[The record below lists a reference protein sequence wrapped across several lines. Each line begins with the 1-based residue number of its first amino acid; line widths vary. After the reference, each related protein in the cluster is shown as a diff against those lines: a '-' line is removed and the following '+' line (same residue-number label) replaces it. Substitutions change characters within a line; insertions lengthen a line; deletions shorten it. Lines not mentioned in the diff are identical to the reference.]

1 MLFRSSDSDAFAR
14 LFLEKSLVATVSCT
28 SFGIPNFVRWSY
40 AASME
45 NLQEAMVR
53 LEAFLKKVQEQN

>member
-1 MLFRSSDSDAFAR
+1 MKKRGSFVVKTIKNGMLQ
-14 LFLEKSLVATVSCT
+14 
-28 SFGIPNFVRWSY
+28 
-40 AASME
+40 AAME